1 MTVRVSVSPD
11 VLLWALDRS
20 PDPDAVATA
29 FPGVD
34 RWVSG
39 EAEPTVKQLH
49 AFAART
55 GTAYGYFFLQAP
67 PAIELPIEDFREGFE
82 GERYRDPSVN
92 LLAVL
97 HQSLR
102 RQDWYR
108 DYAIENGFADVS
120 VVGRGAGMSPL
131 EAAADMRRELN
142 YEVRSR
148 VGNWS
153 DQRKRLLAAFE
164 ALGGLTVVTSMVE
177 NNTHRPLDVDEFRG
191 FSLIDDMAPL
201 VFVNARQTINGQL
214 FTLAHEFAHVW
225 RGVGGISDEDLRYEP
240 RNEVEQWCNDVAS
253 EFLVPS
259 NDLRERYA
267 GVSSL
272 RLTEQI
278 ERLASIYR
286 CGTLV
291 VLQALRR
298 NRLYDFEDF
307 QTDYDAEV
315 ERLRRFE
322 RADSGPGGQFL
333 YNQPYRI
340 GTRLSRALISDAMA
354 GRTRFTDAARLMSFK
369 SMKNFDSY
377 ASYLGTVRG

>member
-11 VLLWALDRS
+11 VLLWALDRA
-20 PDPDAVATA
+20 PDPDAVAIA
-29 FPGVD
+29 FPGID

-39 EAEPTVKQLH
+39 QAEPTVKQLH
-49 AFAART
+49 DFAART

-67 PAIELPIEDFREGFE
+67 PAIELPIEDFREGFG
-82 GERYRDPSVN
+82 GERYRSPSVN

-108 DYAIENGFADVS
+108 DYAIENGFAEVV
-120 VVGRGAGMSPL
+120 VVGRGVAMSPIQ
-131 EAAADMRRELN
+131 AAADMRRELN
-142 YEVRSR
+142 YEVWNR
-148 VGNWS
+148 VGNSS
-153 DQRKRLLAAFE
+153 DQRKRLIHAFE

-191 FSLIDDMAPL
+191 FSLVDQVAPL

-214 FTLAHEFAHVW
+214 FTLAHEFAHIW
-225 RGVGGISDEDLRYEP
+225 KGVGGISDEDLRYEP
-240 RNEVEQWCNDVAS
+240 HSEVERWCNHVAS
-253 EFLVPS
+253 EFLVPAA
-259 NDLRERYA
+259 DLRERHQA
-267 GVSSL
+267 VASL
-272 RLTEQI
+272 HLTDQI
-278 ERLASIYR
+278 ENLASDYR

-298 NRLYDFEDF
+298 DRLYEFEDF
-307 QTDYDAEV
+307 QGDYEAEV
-315 ERLRRFE
+315 RRLRALE
-322 RADSGPGGQFL
+322 RTEAGPGGQFI
-333 YNQPYRI
+333 YNQPFRI

-377 ASYLGTVRG
+377 ARYLGMVRG

>member
-1 MTVRVSVSPD
+1 MTVRVPVSPD
-11 VLLWALDRS
+11 VLLWALYRA
-20 PDPDAVATA
+20 PDPDAVASA

-49 AFAART
+49 DFAART
-55 GTAYGYFFLQAP
+55 GTAYGYFFLPNP
-67 PAIELPIEDFREGFE
+67 PAIELPVEDLREGFE
-82 GERYRDPSVN
+82 GERYRSPSVN

-108 DYAIENGFADVS
+108 DYAIDNGFAEVA
-120 VVGRGAGMSPL
+120 VVGRASGMTPP
-131 EAAADMRRELN
+131 EAAANMRRELN
-142 YEVRSR
+142 YEVRNR
-148 VGNWS
+148 VGNWN
-153 DQRKRLLAAFE
+153 DQRKRLLTAFE

-214 FTLAHEFAHVW
+214 FTLAHELAHVW
-225 RGVGGISDEDLRYEP
+225 RGIGGISDEDLRYEP
-240 RNEVEQWCNDVAS
+240 QSEIERWCNRVAS
-253 EFLVPS
+253 EFLVPGA
-259 NDLRERYA
+259 DLRERYPA
-267 GVSSL
+267 VSGL
-272 RLTEQI
+272 GLTAQI
-278 ERLASIYR
+278 ERLSSDYR

-298 NRLYDFEDF
+298 DRLYEFEDF
-307 QTDYDAEV
+307 QADYDAEV
-315 ERLRRFE
+315 VRLRGFE
-322 RADSGPGGQFL
+322 RSESGPGGQFN

-340 GTRLSRALISDAMA
+340 GTRLSHALISDAMA

-377 ASYLGTVRG
+377 ASYLGMVRG